1 MGERVLMWG
10 EDSYDDTLTAKQES
24 QDTHVAALAK
34 GLQGGHMSPLPV
46 EFNVVVTFNE
56 KSSFY
61 LKASGIELE
70 KTTTPTNSPINV
82 GRIEADICLN
92 KNVIEEEYVPYNIRW
107 RIGCM
112 TGKMVLAFDP
122 KTSIQEGI
130 CNTVQAVY
138 NPNLR
143 LSHQEY
149 TARPYEHLAWDRDI
163 DNQVDCIYE
172 KYWEKLIADVRHASR
187 QINTILKM
195 NKQPQETRQT
205 NPTGMMAS
213 HISVIEQWIMSILD
227 TRNEPSVKA
236 IVQSPGYLET
246 WGATRFLLHE
256 KPIDT
261 MRIRMRQGNMP
272 STTTIIALFWEDYG
286 WIGPLTEQETR
297 DVTATLIL
305 HNKYITLTESDT
317 SHHIMF
323 KKICHRA
330 GYLSAVLQYA
340 ADFCP

>member
-1 MGERVLMWG
+1 MQYVHTALTGFPSREEVENEDNESGISSTGYDSDGSHSQVSLPESIDSSQGDNKSHEASTEWELEPRQREECSDYKEMGERVLMWG

-24 QDTHVAALAK
+24 QETHVAALAK

-163 DNQVDCIYE
+163 DNQVDFIYE

-227 TRNEPSVKA
+227 TRNEP
-236 IVQSPGYLET
+236 
-246 WGATRFLLHE
+246 
-256 KPIDT
+256 
-261 MRIRMRQGNMP
+261 
-272 STTTIIALFWEDYG
+272 
-286 WIGPLTEQETR
+286 
-297 DVTATLIL
+297 
-305 HNKYITLTESDT
+305 
-317 SHHIMF
+317 
-323 KKICHRA
+323 
-330 GYLSAVLQYA
+330 
-340 ADFCP
+340 